1 LDSRAAA
8 TLIIADFGLRIA
20 DSYSQSA
27 IRNPQ
32 SEIPMSTFLEKLF
45 GLDGQV
51 AVVIGGTGVLGG
63 ELCKGLAQAGAHVVV
78 AGRSA
83 ERGQACVE
91 AIGKLGGTATFIDVD
106 ACSRESVAAL
116 LQKTLDGHGR
126 VDALVNCAGVNS
138 PTPYFDITD
147 EEFHR
152 IISTNLLATH
162 LGCQIFG
169 KHMVDAGCGTIL
181 NIGSV
186 TSYRPLSRVFIYS
199 ASKAGVLNLTQNVA
213 REFAPHGVR
222 VNCLCPGFFP
232 AEQNRKILDKS
243 RVESILRHTP
253 MGRLGDG
260 PELVGA
266 ALLLLAP
273 VAGSFITG
281 EAIYV
286 DGGFT
291 AMTI

>member
-1 LDSRAAA
+1 MS
-8 TLIIADFGLRIA
+8 DFL
-20 DSYSQSA
+20 Q
-27 IRNPQ
+27 
-32 SEIPMSTFLEKLF
+32 KLF
-45 GLDGQV
+45 GLDGSV

-63 ELCKGLAQAGAHVVV
+63 ELCNGLAQAGATVVV

-83 ERGQACVE
+83 ERGQERVA
-91 AIGKLGGTATFIDVD
+91 AIEELGSAATFAEVD
-106 ACSRESVAAL
+106 ACNRSSVNCL
-116 LQKTLDGHGR
+116 LDSVIEQHGR

-138 PTPYFDITD
+138 PTPYFDISD
-147 EEFHR
+147 EEFER
-152 IISTNLLATH
+152 IVKTNLFATH

-169 KHMVDAGCGTIL
+169 RHMTAAGGGAIL

-186 TSYRPLSRVFIYS
+186 TSFRPLSRVFIYS
-199 ASKAGVLNLTQNVA
+199 ASKAAVLSLTQNVA
-213 REFAPHGVR
+213 RELAPQGVR

-232 AEQNRKILDKS
+232 AEQNRKILDTS
-243 RVESILRHTP
+243 RVQAILNHTP
-253 MGRLGDG
+253 MGRLGDA
-260 PELVGA
+260 PELIGA
-266 ALLLLAP
+266 MLLLLSP

>member
-1 LDSRAAA
+1 M
-8 TLIIADFGLRIA
+8 TDFL
-20 DSYSQSA
+20 Q
-27 IRNPQ
+27 N
-32 SEIPMSTFLEKLF
+32 LF
-45 GLDGQV
+45 GFDGRI

-63 ELCKGLAQAGAHVVV
+63 ELCNGLAQAGATVVV

-83 ERGQACVE
+83 ERGKERVT
-91 AIGKLGGTATFIDVD
+91 AIEKLGGKATFAEVD
-106 ACSRESVAAL
+106 AGDRASMQAL
-116 LQKTLDGHGR
+116 LANVVQQHGR

-147 EEFHR
+147 EEFDKIVR
-152 IISTNLLATH
+152 TNLFATH
-162 LGCQIFG
+162 LGCQVFG
-169 KHMVDAGCGTIL
+169 RHMTGAGNGAIL

-186 TSYRPLSRVFIYS
+186 TSLRPLSRVFVYS
-199 ASKAGVLNLTQNVA
+199 ASKAGVLSLTQNVA

-243 RVESILRHTP
+243 RVESIIRHTP
-253 MGRLGDG
+253 IGRLGDA

-266 ALLLLAP
+266 MLLLLSP

>member
-1 LDSRAAA
+1 MVV
-8 TLIIADFGLRIA
+8 DFL
-20 DSYSQSA
+20 Q
-27 IRNPQ
+27 
-32 SEIPMSTFLEKLF
+32 KLF
-45 GLDGQV
+45 GFDGQV

-63 ELCKGLAQAGAHVVV
+63 ELCMGLGAAGANVVV

-83 ERGQACVE
+83 ERGNE
-91 AIGKLGGTATFIDVD
+91 RVD
-106 ACSRESVAAL
+106 AIIQAGGQAMYAPVDAADRESVQSL
-116 LQKTLDGHGR
+116 LDNAVKQCGR

-138 PTPYFDITD
+138 PAPYFDIT
-147 EEFHR
+147 EEDFHR
-152 IISTNLLATH
+152 IINTNLLATH
-162 LGCQIFG
+162 LACQVFG
-169 KHMVDAGCGTIL
+169 KHMTGVGRGAIL

-186 TSYRPLSRVFIYS
+186 SSYRPLSRVFIYS
-199 ASKAGVLNLTQNVA
+199 ASKAAVLNLTRNVA

-243 RVESILRHTP
+243 RVDAILRHTP
-253 MGRLGDG
+253 MGRLGDA
-260 PELVGA
+260 PELIGA
-266 ALLLLAP
+266 TLLLLHP

-291 AMTI
+291 SMTI

>member
-1 LDSRAAA
+1 MS
-8 TLIIADFGLRIA
+8 DFV
-20 DSYSQSA
+20 Q
-27 IRNPQ
+27 
-32 SEIPMSTFLEKLF
+32 KLF
-45 GLDGQV
+45 GFDGRV

-63 ELCKGLAQAGAHVVV
+63 ELSGGLAQAGATVVV

-83 ERGQACVE
+83 ERGE
-91 AIGKLGGTATFIDVD
+91 ARVAAIEKLGGKAAFAEVD
-106 ACSRESVAAL
+106 AVDRGSVTAL
-116 LQKTLDGHGR
+116 LDAVIGQHGR

-138 PTPYFDITD
+138 PTPYFEIRDD
-147 EEFHR
+147 EFDR
-152 IISTNLLATH
+152 IVKTNLFATH
-162 LGCQIFG
+162 LCCQVFG
-169 KHMVDAGCGTIL
+169 KHMVDAGSGAIL

-199 ASKAGVLNLTQNVA
+199 ASKAGVLSLTQNLA

-243 RVESILRHTP
+243 RIDTILRHTP
-253 MGRLGDG
+253 MGRLGDA
-260 PELVGA
+260 PELIGA
-266 ALLLLAP
+266 ALLLLSP

>member
-1 LDSRAAA
+1 MSDYLQKM
-8 TLIIADFGLRIA
+8 FGLQNR
-20 DSYSQSA
+20 
-27 IRNPQ
+27 
-32 SEIPMSTFLEKLF
+32 
-45 GLDGQV
+45 V

-63 ELCKGLAQAGAHVVV
+63 ELACGLAQAGATVVV

-83 ERGQACVE
+83 ERGNERVA
-91 AIGKLGGTATFIDVD
+91 AIQKRGGTASFAEVD
-106 ACSRESVAAL
+106 AGSRESMQL
-116 LQKTLDGHGR
+116 LLDTVVEQHGR
-126 VDALVNCAGVNS
+126 ADALVNCAGVNS

-147 EEFHR
+147 EEFDR
-152 IISTNLLATH
+152 IVKTNLFATH

-169 KHMVDAGCGTIL
+169 QHMVNAGGGAIL

-186 TSYRPLSRVFIYS
+186 TSYRPLSRVFVYS
-199 ASKAGVLNLTQNVA
+199 ASKAAVLSLTQNVA
-213 REFAPHGVR
+213 RELAPHGVR

-232 AEQNRKILDKS
+232 AEQNRKILDPT

-253 MGRLGDG
+253 MGRLGDA
-260 PELVGA
+260 PELIGA
-266 ALLLLAP
+266 MLLLLSP

-281 EAIYV
+281 EALYV

>member
-1 LDSRAAA
+1 MSYLD
-8 TLIIADFGLRIA
+8 
-20 DSYSQSA
+20 
-27 IRNPQ
+27 
-32 SEIPMSTFLEKLF
+32 KLF
-45 GLDGQV
+45 GLENRT

-63 ELCKGLAQAGAHVVV
+63 ELCNGLAQAGANVVV

-83 ERGQACVE
+83 ERGKERVT
-91 AIGKLGGTATFIDVD
+91 AIEKLGGKASFAEVN
-106 ACSRESVAAL
+106 AANRESMQQL
-116 LQKTLDGHGR
+116 LDTVVERHGR

-147 EEFHR
+147 EEFDR
-152 IISTNLLATH
+152 IVKTNLFATH

-169 KHMVDAGCGTIL
+169 RHMVDQGSGAIL

-186 TSYRPLSRVFIYS
+186 TSYRPLSRVFVYS
-199 ASKAGVLNLTQNVA
+199 ASKAAVLSLTQNVA
-213 REFAPHGVR
+213 RELAPQGVR

-232 AEQNRKILDKS
+232 AEQNRKILDKA
-243 RVESILRHTP
+243 RVDSILRHTP
-253 MGRLGDG
+253 MGRLGDA
-260 PELVGA
+260 PELIGA
-266 ALLLLAP
+266 MLLLLSP
-273 VAGSFITG
+273 TAGSFITG

>member
-1 LDSRAAA
+1 MSDYLQNM
-8 TLIIADFGLRIA
+8 FG
-20 DSYSQSA
+20 
-27 IRNPQ
+27 
-32 SEIPMSTFLEKLF
+32 F
-45 GLDGQV
+45 DGRV

-63 ELCKGLAQAGAHVVV
+63 EFCSGLARAGATVVV
-78 AGRSA
+78 AGRNA
-83 ERGQACVE
+83 ERGRERVATIE
-91 AIGKLGGTATFIDVD
+91 SLGGKATFGAVD
-106 ACSRESVAAL
+106 ASNRESVKAL
-116 LQKTLDGHGR
+116 LEMVIAQHGR

-138 PTPYFDITD
+138 PTPYFEITD
-147 EEFHR
+147 DEFDK
-152 IISTNLLATH
+152 IVKTNLFATH
-162 LGCQIFG
+162 LACQIFG
-169 KHMVDAGCGTIL
+169 KHMIDAGSGAIL

-186 TSYRPLSRVFIYS
+186 TSYRPLSRVFAYS
-199 ASKAGVLNLTQNVA
+199 ASKAAVLNLTQNVA

-243 RVESILRHTP
+243 RVDAILRHTP
-253 MGRLGDG
+253 MGRLGEA
-260 PELVGA
+260 PELMGA
-266 ALLLLAP
+266 ALLLLSP